1 MSKSDNISFE
11 DWSNFF
17 QKIAP
22 IFEKRRIIH
31 DEKRKRGDFFNVFS
45 ILGMERKEVETH
57 SAFLAEL
64 LNPNGNHGLGDK
76 FLTTFIDTIIP
87 KHLKGFDCNNN
98 TYQVN
103 KECYEGKISEDGE
116 KGGRVDIRIIS
127 EHNIII
133 IENKID
139 AEDKYKQLTRYKKV
153 AKKANNH
160 CLLYLTLNGKEAN
173 DYSTQTN
180 EGEPLVAG
188 EDYYPISYK
197 EDILGWLKKCLE
209 IAVLHSKV
217 RETIAQYID
226 LIKKL
231 TNMEL
236 ETINLLLDKEN
247 QLYTLKILDARILL
261 EKKIY
266 EKVRKTITEHDSL
279 KHIKWEMDNYSKK
292 YLFRPVGWKIFYF
305 SLEAKYFG
313 LYNKEFDGEDK
324 NGKPFSDQLKELCKD
339 IQLGKLKVENSD
351 GSYPFGYYK
360 IPETTFTE
368 LIKDEFANEIV
379 NNIKQIF
386 NDIENNK
393 ELSKQIE
400 EGELK
405 NKIGK
410 CLKLENVTLKDCF
423 NFESK

>member
-1 MSKSDNISFE
+1 MSESKNVSLEN
-11 DWSNFF
+11 WSNFF
-17 QKIAP
+17 KEIAP
-22 IFEKRRIIH
+22 IFEKRKIIL

-247 QLYTLKILDARILL
+247 QLYTLKI
-261 EKKIY
+261 
-266 EKVRKTITEHDSL
+266 
-279 KHIKWEMDNYSKK
+279 
-292 YLFRPVGWKIFYF
+292 
-305 SLEAKYFG
+305 
-313 LYNKEFDGEDK
+313 
-324 NGKPFSDQLKELCKD
+324 
-339 IQLGKLKVENSD
+339 
-351 GSYPFGYYK
+351 
-360 IPETTFTE
+360 
-368 LIKDEFANEIV
+368 
-379 NNIKQIF
+379 
-386 NDIENNK
+386 
-393 ELSKQIE
+393 
-400 EGELK
+400 
-405 NKIGK
+405 
-410 CLKLENVTLKDCF
+410 
-423 NFESK
+423 